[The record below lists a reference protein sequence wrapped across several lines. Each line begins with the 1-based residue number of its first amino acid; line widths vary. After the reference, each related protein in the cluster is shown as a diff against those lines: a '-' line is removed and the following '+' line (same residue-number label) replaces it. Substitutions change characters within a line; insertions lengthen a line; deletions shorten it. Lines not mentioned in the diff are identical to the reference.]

1 MIYQTD
7 YWEIIRVFFDWVGE
21 SAAIM
26 MVLSGVMAI
35 TWLGY
40 ERKRRGSFTKRK
52 VDMEFAVTKFLRV
65 MSYLGLVLGIF
76 VVWSGAMSLILD
88 ISPSFEYARLNPG
101 QVAPFDGEANHF
113 TSIFLIV
120 IGIAMFFFPIK
131 DLPLASM
138 IGLLAATATVIVIA
152 LLVPDWAVGLI
163 AGVIN
168 PKWILVI
175 IFIIVTVVVIIAVK
189 FYIGIFKTISK
200 VLSWPPIAF
209 VIVIFCLVQGF
220 ALWIWGVS
228 IFDLGFVANLL

>member
-1 MIYQTD
+1 MILQTD
-7 YWEIIRVFFDWVGE
+7 YWEVIRSFFDWVGE

-26 MVLSGVMAI
+26 MVLSGAMAI

-52 VDMEFAVTKFLRV
+52 VDTEFAVTKFLRV

-101 QVAPFDGEANHF
+101 EAPFDGEANHF

-120 IGIAMFFFPIK
+120 IGIAMLFFPIK

-175 IFIIVTVVVIIAVK
+175 IFVIVTVVVIIAVK

-200 VLSWPPIAF
+200 VLSWPPIAL

-228 IFDLGFVANLL
+228 IFGLNLL